1 MSRRQSEERPGLS
14 PIQRKACLVL
24 ALCVLAVVLSFVA
37 SWILPQ
43 KLGLFG
49 GSDLYDPTQY
59 PLDTSLDAILG
70 QESAQGNYINDTVF
84 VGGTQ
89 AVSMSKDSSITLNQ
103 YAGQDGLKVSQVLR
117 ETCVNFADDAN
128 SYTIPQAIAK
138 MKPLHVYIM
147 VGGDDLDGTVSVDE
161 FINDY
166 KQIMQS
172 IKTAYSACDVVAC
185 AIAPVSKDV
194 DDSAQKQTYIDQYNQ
209 QLAVACNDM
218 GFKYLNLAEVL
229 KNDKGYAVDSYVEAS
244 TGAFSGSGV
253 NAVLDYVKNHAHNV
267 DDTRGDRGDI
277 PQRAASASSSGTT
290 ATPTPSPT
298 PNKLTASYRVE
309 ENGGGTLT
317 SNDQKGV
324 SSLDLEVASGTQV
337 SVTAVPAD
345 GYTFYKWSDGVT
357 DATRYDI
364 INKDVSVTAM
374 FNDSRVDLTL
384 DRGDSTIKKG
394 ESISITA
401 TVKLGGKDYSNA
413 DVQWSVND
421 ELEQNG
427 GTFTF
432 TGSNAGE
439 YTIKAGI
446 EINGTFSSAQL
457 KVTVQADPT
466 SISVSGTDTIT
477 AGNSVT
483 LTANVQNAS
492 GDVQWSCEE
501 TSWKATGSQATFTAN
516 QEGTYH
522 IHAVN
527 NGADAVFTLRVNAA
541 PTPVPPSPEPSPD
554 SQSGGQ

>member
-84 VGGTQ
+84 IGGTQ

-185 AIAPVSKDV
+185 AIAPVSKGA

-277 PQRAASASSSGTT
+277 PQRAASASSNGTT

-309 ENGGGTLT
+309 NGKGTLT

>member
-185 AIAPVSKDV
+185 AIAPVSKGA

-229 KNDKGYAVDSYVEAS
+229 KNDKGYAVDSYVDAS

-277 PQRAASASSSGTT
+277 PQRAASASSGGTT

-309 ENGGGTLT
+309 NGKGTLT

-554 SQSGGQ
+554 SQSDD

>member
-185 AIAPVSKDV
+185 AIAPVSKGA

-309 ENGGGTLT
+309 NGKGTLT

-345 GYTFYKWSDGVT
+345 GYTFYKWNDGVT

-554 SQSGGQ
+554 SQSDD

>member
-185 AIAPVSKDV
+185 AIAPVSKGA

-229 KNDKGYAVDSYVEAS
+229 KNDKGYAVDSYVDAS

-267 DDTRGDRGDI
+267 DDARGDRGDI

-309 ENGGGTLT
+309 NGKGTLT

-554 SQSGGQ
+554 SQSDD

>member
-70 QESAQGNYINDTVF
+70 QESVQGNYINDTVF

-185 AIAPVSKDV
+185 AIAPVSKGA
-194 DDSAQKQTYIDQYNQ
+194 DDSARKQTYIDQYNQ

-229 KNDKGYAVDSYVEAS
+229 KNDKGYAVDSYVDAS

-309 ENGGGTLT
+309 NGKGTLT

-554 SQSGGQ
+554 SQSDGQ

>member
-185 AIAPVSKDV
+185 AIAPVSKGA

-229 KNDKGYAVDSYVEAS
+229 KNDKGYAVDSYVDAS

-267 DDTRGDRGDI
+267 DDARGDRGDI

-309 ENGGGTLT
+309 NGKGTLT

>member
-24 ALCVLAVVLSFVA
+24 ALCVLAVVLSFVV

-185 AIAPVSKDV
+185 AIAPVSKGA

-309 ENGGGTLT
+309 NGKGTLT

-554 SQSGGQ
+554 SQSDD

>member
-49 GSDLYDPTQY
+49 GADLYDPTQY

-185 AIAPVSKDV
+185 AIAPVSKGA

-229 KNDKGYAVDSYVEAS
+229 KNDKGYAVDSYVDAS

-309 ENGGGTLT
+309 NGKGTLT

-554 SQSGGQ
+554 SQSDGQ

>member
-185 AIAPVSKDV
+185 AIAPVSKDA

-277 PQRAASASSSGTT
+277 PQRAASASSGGTT

-309 ENGGGTLT
+309 NGKGTLT

-554 SQSGGQ
+554 SQSGGR

>member
-138 MKPLHVYIM
+138 MKPLHVYVM
-147 VGGDDLDGTVSVDE
+147 VGSDDLDGTVSVDE

-185 AIAPVSKDV
+185 AIAPVSKGA

-229 KNDKGYAVDSYVEAS
+229 KNDKGYAVDSYVDAS

-309 ENGGGTLT
+309 NGKGTLT

-457 KVTVQADPT
+457 KVTVQVDPT

-541 PTPVPPSPEPSPD
+541 PTPVPPSSEPSPD
-554 SQSGGQ
+554 SQPDGQ

>member
-185 AIAPVSKDV
+185 AIAPVSKGA

-229 KNDKGYAVDSYVEAS
+229 KNDKGYAVDSYVDAS

-309 ENGGGTLT
+309 NGKGTLT

-457 KVTVQADPT
+457 KVTVQVDPT

-554 SQSGGQ
+554 SQSDD

>member
-185 AIAPVSKDV
+185 AIAPVSKGA

-229 KNDKGYAVDSYVEAS
+229 KNDKGYAVDSYVDAS

-267 DDTRGDRGDI
+267 DDTRGERGDI

-309 ENGGGTLT
+309 NGKGTLT

-345 GYTFYKWSDGVT
+345 GYTFYKGSDGVT
-357 DATRYDI
+357 DATRFDI

>member
-185 AIAPVSKDV
+185 AIAPVSKGA

-229 KNDKGYAVDSYVEAS
+229 KNDKGYAVDSYVDAA

-309 ENGGGTLT
+309 NGKGTLT

-401 TVKLGGKDYSNA
+401 TVKLGGKDYSNS

-541 PTPVPPSPEPSPD
+541 PAPVPPSPEPSPD

>member
-70 QESAQGNYINDTVF
+70 QESVQGNYINDTVF

-185 AIAPVSKDV
+185 AIAPVSKGA

-309 ENGGGTLT
+309 NGKGTLT

-554 SQSGGQ
+554 SQSDGQ

>member
-147 VGGDDLDGTVSVDE
+147 VGSDDLDGTVSVDE

-309 ENGGGTLT
+309 NGKGTLT

-457 KVTVQADPT
+457 KVTVQTDPT

>member
-1 MSRRQSEERPGLS
+1 MSRRESEERPGLS
-14 PIQRKACLVL
+14 PIQRKACVVM
-24 ALCVLAVVLSFVA
+24 ALCVLAVVLSFVL
-37 SWILPQ
+37 SWIVPQ

-59 PLDTSLDAILG
+59 PLDTSLGSILG

-103 YAGQDGLKVSQVLR
+103 YAGKEGLQISQVLR

-138 MKPLHVYIM
+138 MKPLHVYVM
-147 VGGDDLDGTVSVDE
+147 VGSDDLDGSVSVDA

-166 KQIMQS
+166 KQILQS
-172 IKTAYSACDVVAC
+172 IKTAYSESDVIAC
-185 AIAPVSKDV
+185 AIAPVSKDAK
-194 DDSAQKQTYIDQYNQ
+194 DSAQKQTYIDQYNQ

-218 GFKYLNLAEVL
+218 GYKYLNLAEVL
-229 KNDKGYAVDSYVEAS
+229 KNDKGYAVDSYVDAS

-253 NAVLDYVKNHAHNV
+253 NVVLDYIKNHAHNV
-267 DDTRGDRGDI
+267 DDNRGDRGEI
-277 PQRAASASSSGTT
+277 PQRASTAASSGS
-290 ATPTPSPT
+290 ATPEPSAT

-309 ENGGGTLT
+309 SSSKGTLT
-317 SNDQKGV
+317 GNNQTGV
-324 SSLDLEVASGTQV
+324 SSLDIEVAGGTQV

-357 DATRYDI
+357 DATRYDVI
-364 INKDVSVTAM
+364 TKDVSVTAM
-374 FNDSRVDLTL
+374 FNDSRVELTL
-384 DRGDSTIKKG
+384 DKGDSTIKKG

-401 TVKLGGKDYSNA
+401 TVKLGGKDYSNSN
-413 DVQWSVND
+413 VQWSVNN

-432 TGSNAGE
+432 TGSDAGE

-446 EINGTFSSAQL
+446 EINGTFSTAQL

-466 SISVSGTDTIT
+466 SITVSGSDTIT
-477 AGNSVT
+477 VGNSVT
-483 LTANVQNAS
+483 LSANVQNGS
-492 GDVQWSCEE
+492 GDVEWSCEE
-501 TSWKATGSQATFTAN
+501 TSWKATGNQATFTAN
-516 QEGTYH
+516 QAGTYH

-527 NGADAVFTLRVNAA
+527 NGADAVFTLYVNAA
-541 PTPVPPSPEPSPD
+541 PTPTPEPTPTTEAPTES
-554 SQSGGQ
+554 

>member
-185 AIAPVSKDV
+185 AIAPVSKGA

-229 KNDKGYAVDSYVEAS
+229 KNDKGYAVDSYVDAS

-309 ENGGGTLT
+309 NGKGTLT

-374 FNDSRVDLTL
+374 FHDSRVDLTL

>member
-1 MSRRQSEERPGLS
+1 MSRRQSKERPGLS

-43 KLGLFG
+43 KLGVFG

-185 AIAPVSKDV
+185 AIAPVSKGA

-229 KNDKGYAVDSYVEAS
+229 KNDKGYAVDSYVDAS

-309 ENGGGTLT
+309 NGKGTLT

>member
-43 KLGLFG
+43 KLGVFG

-185 AIAPVSKDV
+185 AIAPVSKGA

-229 KNDKGYAVDSYVEAS
+229 KNDKGYAVDSYVDAS

-309 ENGGGTLT
+309 NGKGTLT

-554 SQSGGQ
+554 SQSDGQ

>member
-185 AIAPVSKDV
+185 AIAPVSKGA

-309 ENGGGTLT
+309 NGKGTLT

>member
-185 AIAPVSKDV
+185 AIAPVSKGA

-229 KNDKGYAVDSYVEAS
+229 KNDKGYAVDSYVDAS

-309 ENGGGTLT
+309 NGKGTLT

-541 PTPVPPSPEPSPD
+541 PTPVLPSPEPSPD
-554 SQSGGQ
+554 SQSDGQ

>member
-185 AIAPVSKDV
+185 AIAPVSKGA

-229 KNDKGYAVDSYVEAS
+229 KNDKGYAVDSYVDAS

-267 DDTRGDRGDI
+267 DDARGDRGDI
-277 PQRAASASSSGTT
+277 PQRAASASSNGTT

-309 ENGGGTLT
+309 NGKGTLT

>member
-70 QESAQGNYINDTVF
+70 QESAQSNYINDTVF

-185 AIAPVSKDV
+185 AIAPVSKGA

-229 KNDKGYAVDSYVEAS
+229 KNDKGYAVDSYVDAS

-309 ENGGGTLT
+309 NGKGTLT

-554 SQSGGQ
+554 SQSDGQ

>member
-185 AIAPVSKDV
+185 AIAPVSKGA

-229 KNDKGYAVDSYVEAS
+229 KNDKGYAVDSYVDAS

-290 ATPTPSPT
+290 ATPAPSPT

-309 ENGGGTLT
+309 NGKGTLT

>member
-172 IKTAYSACDVVAC
+172 IKTAYSACNVVAC
-185 AIAPVSKDV
+185 AIAPVSKGA

-209 QLAVACNDM
+209 QLAAACNDM

-277 PQRAASASSSGTT
+277 PQRAASASSGGTT

-309 ENGGGTLT
+309 NGKGTLT

-345 GYTFYKWSDGVT
+345 GYTFYKWNDGVT

-554 SQSGGQ
+554 SQSDGQ

>member
-103 YAGQDGLKVSQVLR
+103 YAGQDGLRVSQVLR

-185 AIAPVSKDV
+185 AIAPVSKGA

-229 KNDKGYAVDSYVEAS
+229 KNDKGYAVDSYVDAS

-309 ENGGGTLT
+309 NGKGTLT

-554 SQSGGQ
+554 SQSDGQ

>member
-117 ETCVNFADDAN
+117 ETCVNFTDDAN

-185 AIAPVSKDV
+185 AIAPVSKGA

-229 KNDKGYAVDSYVEAS
+229 KNDKGYAVDSYVDAS

-267 DDTRGDRGDI
+267 DDTRGDRSDI
-277 PQRAASASSSGTT
+277 PQRAASASSGGTT

-309 ENGGGTLT
+309 NGKGTLT

>member
-185 AIAPVSKDV
+185 AIAPVSKGA

-229 KNDKGYAVDSYVEAS
+229 KNDKGYAVDSYVDAS

-277 PQRAASASSSGTT
+277 PQRAASASSNGTT

-309 ENGGGTLT
+309 NGKGTLT

>member
-70 QESAQGNYINDTVF
+70 QEPAQGNYINDTVF

-185 AIAPVSKDV
+185 AIAPVSKDA

-309 ENGGGTLT
+309 NGKGTLT

-446 EINGTFSSAQL
+446 EINGTF
-457 KVTVQADPT
+457 
-466 SISVSGTDTIT
+466 
-477 AGNSVT
+477 
-483 LTANVQNAS
+483 
-492 GDVQWSCEE
+492 
-501 TSWKATGSQATFTAN
+501 
-516 QEGTYH
+516 
-522 IHAVN
+522 
-527 NGADAVFTLRVNAA
+527 
-541 PTPVPPSPEPSPD
+541 
-554 SQSGGQ
+554 

>member
-147 VGGDDLDGTVSVDE
+147 IGGDDLDGTVSVDE

-185 AIAPVSKDV
+185 AIAPVSKGA

-229 KNDKGYAVDSYVEAS
+229 KNDKGYAVDSYVDAS

-277 PQRAASASSSGTT
+277 PQRAASASSSGAT

-309 ENGGGTLT
+309 NGKGTLT

-554 SQSGGQ
+554 SQSDGQ

>member
-172 IKTAYSACDVVAC
+172 IKTAYSARDVVAC
-185 AIAPVSKDV
+185 AIAPVSKGA

-229 KNDKGYAVDSYVEAS
+229 KNDKGYAVDSYVDAS

-309 ENGGGTLT
+309 NGKGTLT

-541 PTPVPPSPEPSPD
+541 PTPVPPSSEPSPD

>member
-1 MSRRQSEERPGLS
+1 MSRRESEERPGLS
-14 PIQRKACLVL
+14 PIQRKACVVM
-24 ALCVLAVVLSFVA
+24 ALCVLAVVLSFVL
-37 SWILPQ
+37 SWIVPQ

-59 PLDTSLDAILG
+59 PLDTSLGSILG

-103 YAGQDGLKVSQVLR
+103 YAGKEGLQISQVLR

-138 MKPLHVYIM
+138 MKPLHVYVM
-147 VGGDDLDGTVSVDE
+147 VGSDDLDGSVSVDA

-166 KQIMQS
+166 KQILQS
-172 IKTAYSACDVVAC
+172 IKTAYSECDVIAC
-185 AIAPVSKDV
+185 AIAPVSKDAK
-194 DDSAQKQTYIDQYNQ
+194 DSAQKQTYIDQYNQ

-218 GFKYLNLAEVL
+218 GYKYLNLAEVL
-229 KNDKGYAVDSYVEAS
+229 KNDKGYAVDSYVDAS

-253 NAVLDYVKNHAHNV
+253 NVVLDYIKNHAHNV
-267 DDTRGDRGDI
+267 DDNRGDRGEI
-277 PQRAASASSSGTT
+277 PQRASTAASSGS
-290 ATPTPSPT
+290 ATPEPSAT

-309 ENGGGTLT
+309 SSSKGTLT
-317 SNDQKGV
+317 GNNQTGV
-324 SSLDLEVASGTQV
+324 SSLDIEVAGGTQV

-357 DATRYDI
+357 DATRYDVI
-364 INKDVSVTAM
+364 TKDVSVTAM
-374 FNDSRVDLTL
+374 FNDSRVELTL
-384 DRGDSTIKKG
+384 DKGDSTIKKG

-401 TVKLGGKDYSNA
+401 TVKLGGKDYSNSN
-413 DVQWSVND
+413 VQWSVNN

-432 TGSNAGE
+432 TGSDAGE

-446 EINGTFSSAQL
+446 EINGTFSTAQL

-466 SISVSGTDTIT
+466 SITVSGSDTIT
-477 AGNSVT
+477 VGNSVT
-483 LTANVQNAS
+483 LSANVQNGS
-492 GDVQWSCEE
+492 GDVEWSCEE
-501 TSWKATGSQATFTAN
+501 TSWKATGNQATFTAN
-516 QEGTYH
+516 QAGTYH

-527 NGADAVFTLRVNAA
+527 NGADAVFTLYVNAA
-541 PTPVPPSPEPSPD
+541 PTPTPEPTPTTEAPTES
-554 SQSGGQ
+554 

>member
-185 AIAPVSKDV
+185 AIAPVSKGA

-229 KNDKGYAVDSYVEAS
+229 KNDKGYAVDSYVDAS

-309 ENGGGTLT
+309 NGKGTLT

-401 TVKLGGKDYSNA
+401 TVKLGGKDYSNS

>member
-172 IKTAYSACDVVAC
+172 IKTAYSACNVVAC
-185 AIAPVSKDV
+185 AIAPVSKGA

-277 PQRAASASSSGTT
+277 PQRAASASSGGTT

-309 ENGGGTLT
+309 NGKGTLT

-554 SQSGGQ
+554 SQSDD

>member
-43 KLGLFG
+43 KLGVFG

-172 IKTAYSACDVVAC
+172 IKTAYSACNVVAC
-185 AIAPVSKDV
+185 AIAPVSKGA

-209 QLAVACNDM
+209 QLAAACNDM

-229 KNDKGYAVDSYVEAS
+229 KNDKGYAVDSYVDAS

-277 PQRAASASSSGTT
+277 PQRAASASSGGTT

-309 ENGGGTLT
+309 NGKGTLT

-554 SQSGGQ
+554 SQSDD

>member
-43 KLGLFG
+43 KLGVFG
-49 GSDLYDPTQY
+49 GADLYDPTQY

-147 VGGDDLDGTVSVDE
+147 VGGDLDGTVSVDE

-185 AIAPVSKDV
+185 AIAPVSKGA

-309 ENGGGTLT
+309 NGKGTLT

-554 SQSGGQ
+554 SQSDD

>member
-374 FNDSRVDLTL
+374 FHDSRVDLTL

-401 TVKLGGKDYSNA
+401 TVKLGGKNYSNA

>member
-117 ETCVNFADDAN
+117 ETCVNFTDDAN

-185 AIAPVSKDV
+185 AIAPVSKGA

-229 KNDKGYAVDSYVEAS
+229 KNDKGYAVDSYVDAS

-309 ENGGGTLT
+309 NGKGTLT

-401 TVKLGGKDYSNA
+401 TVKLGGKDYSNS